1 MNDINQ
7 TLQGIFA
14 MKNAGRNPQ
23 QIMQMLIQ
31 KNPQVQQMLTTLQN
45 MSQGKNPREFFT
57 QLAKQ
62 NGVNE
67 QNMNALMQMFG
78 K

>member
-45 MSQGKNPREFFT
+45 MAGGRSPKEFLT
-57 QLAKQ
+57 QIAKQ
-62 NGVNE
+62 NGVSE
-67 QNMNALMQMFG
+67 QNISAIEQIL
-78 K
+78 

>member
-45 MSQGKNPREFFT
+45 MSQGKNPREFIS
-57 QLAKQ
+57 QLARQ
-62 NGVNE
+62 NGVSLENID
-67 QNMNALMQMFG
+67 QIMNIIG
-78 K
+78 G